1 MEIRMARGDIESRNI
16 LLKNRDGTPYA
27 TVPDEIYF
35 TVKKNASDHD
45 FLFQK
50 KIADGTI
57 ALVEPGKY
65 QFTIEPEDTDNLGFG
80 TYDFDIEVVKDGEI
94 KKTFCGT
101 LSLAKEVT
109 HHYNEG

>member
-1 MEIRMARGDIESRNI
+1 MQIIMARGDIERKTI
-16 LLKNRDGTPYA
+16 WLKNKDGTAYA

-35 TVKKNASDHD
+35 TVKKNANEHD

-50 KIADGTI
+50 KMSDGTI
-57 ALVEPGKY
+57 AQVDTGKY
-65 QFTIEPEDTDNLGFG
+65 QFTIQPEDTDGLGFG
-80 TYDFDIEVVKDGEI
+80 TYDFDIEVVKEGLV

-101 LSLAKEVT
+101 LKLEKEVT